1 MWRKQVLSVQ
11 SLSILRAEERVRKE
25 IEEKKGKLAEEM
37 KNRVDRFRALQKK
50 SQAKSF
56 DQLVSQKRKIEEK
69 IEKVNFILSFLHSAY
84 ILLLQIEKLV
94 TDRKATII
102 RAQSLNETSAHL
114 RDLIR

>member
-25 IEEKKGKLAEEM
+25 IENKKEKLAEEM
-37 KNRVDRFRALQKK
+37 KNREERFSALQKE

-56 DQLVSQKRKIEEK
+56 DKVRYQKKKLEDK
-69 IEKVNFILSFLHSAY
+69 NQKVNFILSLCHSVQ

-102 RAQSLNETSAHL
+102 RARSLAETSAQL